1 MIKFIKHTLVAIAL
15 LGTISM
21 FGSSSTSITHFQPE
35 TVSAATVSFHAGS
48 LGVTS
53 FDSHRYIILKA
64 TAKGK
69 GWFEFNVTA
78 TIKYKNGKTYTVH
91 RSIVGYHSGSQTIAS
106 KTTKGGTVTVS
117 GAGHQGKT
125 VLTVSKHTFA
135 F

>member
-1 MIKFIKHTLVAIAL
+1 MATML
-15 LGTISM
+15 LGTFSTVDA
-21 FGSSSTSITHFQPE
+21 SSTSITHFKPE

-53 FDSHRYIILKA
+53 FDSHRYILLKV

-69 GWFEFNVTA
+69 GYFEFNVTA
-78 TIKYKNGKTYTVH
+78 TIKYKNGKTYRVYP
-91 RSIVGYHSGSQTIAS
+91 SFVGYGSASETIAT

-125 VLTVSKHTFA
+125 VLTVSKHTFT